1 MTINLADAILK
12 TAGLNEALM
21 RECDIFFCDKPR
33 DTEYSGHGEIYSS
46 SFETFAVDGSGG
58 EYVKLEDG
66 SIGYIS
72 SEGSVGR
79 VAENMEDL
87 FKFLIHAGC
96 ISDFSCK
103 YIYKSDELLSA
114 FCSGYIEKSRKS
126 YNEKGADFDEIRGEI
141 AKKLSLEYDPGK
153 LPEYAKRFYE
163 AASREPLFTCKFG
176 DGEDE
181 FVCDG
186 IISDILGIW
195 VNELVGMTRDEILN
209 Y

>member
-33 DTEYSGHGEIYSS
+33 DTEYSGHGEVYSY

-79 VAENMEDL
+79 VAESMEDL
-87 FKFLIHAGC
+87 LQFLIHAGC

-103 YIYKSDELLSA
+103 YIYKATSCYPHFA
-114 FCSGYIEKSRKS
+114 AVTSRNHASHIMRKVLISTRLEARLRRS
-126 YNEKGADFDEIRGEI
+126 YRSSMILVSSPSTRRDFT
-141 AKKLSLEYDPGK
+141 K
-153 LPEYAKRFYE
+153 LPAESHYSP
-163 AASREPLFTCKFG
+163 ASSEMVTKSLYVTGLFRIF
-176 DGEDE
+176 
-181 FVCDG
+181 
-186 IISDILGIW
+186 SDYG
-195 VNELVGMTRDEILN
+195 
-209 Y
+209 

>member
-1 MTINLADAILK
+1 MTINLADVILK

-33 DTEYSGHGEIYSS
+33 DTEYSGHGEVYSS

-58 EYVKLEDG
+58 EYVRLKDG

-79 VAENMEDL
+79 VAESMEDL
-87 FKFLIHAGC
+87 LQFLIHAGC
-96 ISDFSCK
+96 ISDFNCK
-103 YIYKSDELLSA
+103 YIYKSDELLTA
-114 FCSGYIEKSRKS
+114 FCNGYIEKSRKS
-126 YNEKGADFDEIRGEI
+126 YDEKGDDFDEIRSEI
-141 AKKLSLEYDPGK
+141 ARKLSLEYNPDM

-163 AASREPLFTCKFG
+163 AATREPLFTCKFG
-176 DGEDE
+176 NGDE
-181 FVCDG
+181 EFTCDG
-186 IISDILGIW
+186 IISDSLGLWIY
-195 VNELVGMTRDEILN
+195 ELAGMTRDEILN

>member
-1 MTINLADAILK
+1 
-12 TAGLNEALM
+12 
-21 RECDIFFCDKPR
+21 
-33 DTEYSGHGEIYSS
+33 
-46 SFETFAVDGSGG
+46 
-58 EYVKLEDG
+58 
-66 SIGYIS
+66 
-72 SEGSVGR
+72 
-79 VAENMEDL
+79 MEDL
-87 FKFLIHAGC
+87 LKFLIHAGC

-141 AKKLSLEYDPGK
+141 AKKLSLEYNPGK

-163 AASREPLFTCKFG
+163 AASREPLFNCKFG

>member
-103 YIYKSDELLSA
+103 YIYKSDELLSHFA
-114 FCSGYIEKSRKS
+114 AVTSRNHASHIMRKVLISTRLEARLRRS
-126 YNEKGADFDEIRGEI
+126 YRSSMILVNFPSTQRDFT
-141 AKKLSLEYDPGK
+141 K
-153 LPEYAKRFYE
+153 LPAENHYSPASSEMEKTSLYVTGLFRIFSEY
-163 AASREPLFTCKFG
+163 G
-176 DGEDE
+176 
-181 FVCDG
+181 
-186 IISDILGIW
+186 
-195 VNELVGMTRDEILN
+195 
-209 Y
+209 

>member
-33 DTEYSGHGEIYSS
+33 DTEYSGHGEVYSS

-79 VAENMEDL
+79 VAESMEDL
-87 FKFLIHAGC
+87 LQFLIHAGC

-103 YIYKSDELLSA
+103 CIYKSDELLSA

-126 YNEKGADFDEIRGEI
+126 YNEKGTDFDEIRGEI
-141 AKKLSLEYDPGK
+141 AKKLSLEYDSGK

-163 AASREPLFTCKFG
+163 AASREPLFT
-176 DGEDE
+176 
-181 FVCDG
+181 
-186 IISDILGIW
+186 
-195 VNELVGMTRDEILN
+195 
-209 Y
+209 